1 MGRPHRV
8 PGSAGTRGVRR
19 VSPGPSRTG
28 SSPCPRPRRGSRP
41 PPPPSTP
48 ARRPVP
54 RDQRLLQR
62 VRGVLAVADRAQRH
76 RPEPVPVPPDEL
88 GERVPVAVDVG
99 AQQSPVIG
107 GWLRLHGLH
116 PIRRGPPR
124 TAYPFTETVISWTW
138 TMYWPWS
145 VVGGSLLIQ
154 TIR

>member
-1 MGRPHRV
+1 MQPRRD
-8 PGSAGTRGVRR
+8 RR
-19 VSPGPSRTG
+19 VATEPVGGPVGRQQCVLERVG
-28 SSPCPRPRRGSRP
+28 
-41 PPPPSTP
+41 
-48 ARRPVP
+48 
-54 RDQRLLQR
+54 RLF
-62 VRGVLAVADRAQRH
+62 AIADGAQSD